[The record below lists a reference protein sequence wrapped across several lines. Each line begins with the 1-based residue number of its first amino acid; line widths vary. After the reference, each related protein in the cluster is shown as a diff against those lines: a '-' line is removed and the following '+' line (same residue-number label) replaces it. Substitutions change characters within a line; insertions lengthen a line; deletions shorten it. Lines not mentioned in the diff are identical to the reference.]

1 MHTRGQYA
9 RIEADATVVGAYLLV
24 DEAACIYIGNDCV
37 MPTDI
42 LVGTDDKDSIIDAA
56 SNQPESIV
64 RPCSLVAKVF
74 KEGRRVFAGVAS
86 SYNEKNMVPVGALY
100 TVEFGW

>member
-1 MHTRGQYA
+1 MHTHGQHV
-9 RIEADATVVGAYLLV
+9 RIGADNTVEGGIFRY
-24 DEAACIYIGNDCV
+24 EAASIDIGNDCV
-37 MPTDI
+37 ISTDI
-42 LVGTDDKDSIIDAA
+42 LIGTGDKHSFIDVA

-64 RPCSLVAKVF
+64 RPCSLVTKAF
-74 KEGRRVFAGVAS
+74 EEGRRVFAGVAS